1 MKAEILL
8 SMCVVVLGSCVA
20 EQPAG
25 PPEPIG
31 EELMS
36 FTTALGVPGCVEA
49 HLYRARE
56 AVQYQCFATDGTFSW
71 ENRGTLSEQGRAALE
86 TALAGADPTNTTPS
100 DAEGFC
106 DGPESESATVT
117 LWVDSRSVSYPPG
130 CPPEGIEALHE
141 VAMSL
146 LGDIGDCIELDVLD
160 SVDDGCRAY

>member
-56 AVQYQCFATDGTFSW
+56 AVQYQCFATDG
-71 ENRGTLSEQGRAALE
+71 NL
-86 TALAGADPTNTTPS
+86 
-100 DAEGFC
+100 
-106 DGPESESATVT
+106 
-117 LWVDSRSVSYPPG
+117 
-130 CPPEGIEALHE
+130 
-141 VAMSL
+141 L
-146 LGDIGDCIELDVLD
+146 LGESGDSLRAGQGGSRDR
-160 SVDDGCRAY
+160 SGCGGPDEHDAKRCGGILR